1 MKRNIVILSIILIAI
16 TAIGIFYVFNTNRRT
31 HINIDRQRYPITGI
45 DISAHNGEINF
56 SQVAESGIQFVY
68 IKATEGATFKDAR
81 FQYNYKN
88 ARKAGLKV
96 GVYHF
101 FRFNIDGKSQ
111 ALNIINSIKGKNID
125 LPIAIDI
132 EEYTNNKKISTDI
145 IISRILSL
153 IKTLNDNKLPF
164 ILYTNKKGFR
174 RFIKNYLKDY
184 PLWICSFSNP
194 PINSDWLIWQH
205 SHKGSIKGISGDTD
219 LNTFNGSTAEW
230 EKWLNSFS
238 LQLQ

>member
-31 HINIDRQRYPITGI
+31 HINIDRQQYPITGI

-111 ALNIINSIKGKNID
+111 ALNIINSIKGKNLD

-145 IISRILSL
+145 IISRISSL

>member
-31 HINIDRQRYPITGI
+31 HINIDRQQYPITGI

-111 ALNIINSIKGKNID
+111 ALNIINSIKGKNLD

-132 EEYTNNKKISTDI
+132 EEYTNNKNKRTNDI
-145 IISRILSL
+145 
-153 IKTLNDNKLPF
+153 
-164 ILYTNKKGFR
+164 
-174 RFIKNYLKDY
+174 
-184 PLWICSFSNP
+184 
-194 PINSDWLIWQH
+194 
-205 SHKGSIKGISGDTD
+205 
-219 LNTFNGSTAEW
+219 A
-230 EKWLNSFS
+230 
-238 LQLQ
+238 